1 MADGGWRMADG
12 GWRMAARTQTAPS
25 SAVRWLI
32 LKPGYRTDLGG
43 VSNAPRLDA
52 REEGG
57 LSACSERLPENRP
70 RAETGAKRGMTV
82 GRQPASTGR
91 LRAGRPETRVNSGLA
106 GRQAGNARKQWA
118 VGQGLRKRPFY
129 AGFRAGVV
137 AIVIVDLWQFL
148 TAGGGDSAG
157 DASLSLFSSCYLVSG
172 ALPECLQRCALLQ
185 PPRRCDKK
193 MGAARTETGTN
204 REMIVGRQPA
214 SIGRFSQGWLG
225 TLVNTGLAD
234 RLPGTPRKQ
243 WAGGQGLRRCPF
255 YAGSRAAWWRS
266 SKRESW

>member
-1 MADGGWRMADG
+1 MADG

-118 VGQGLRKRPFY
+118 VGQGIRKRPFY

-148 TAGGGDSAG
+148 TAGGGDSTG

-172 ALPECLQRCALLQ
+172 ALPECLQRCALLH

-193 MGAARTETGTN
+193 WAQHALKQAQSLEWSLAASP
-204 REMIVGRQPA
+204 RQ
-214 SIGRFSQGWLG
+214 
-225 TLVNTGLAD
+225 
-234 RLPGTPRKQ
+234 
-243 WAGGQGLRRCPF
+243 
-255 YAGSRAAWWRS
+255 
-266 SKRESW
+266 

>member
-1 MADGGWRMADG
+1 MADGGWLMADG
-12 GWRMAARTQTAPS
+12 GWRMAARTQTVPS

-32 LKPGYRTDLGG
+32 LKPGYRTDLGRA
-43 VSNAPRLDA
+43 SNAPRLDA

-57 LSACSERLPENRP
+57 FSAYSERSSENP
-70 RAETGAKRGMTV
+70 LRAETGAKRGMTV

-148 TAGGGDSAG
+148 TAGGGDSTG
-157 DASLSLFSSCYLVSG
+157 DAPLPHGRQCKARYCRSADSRSDASPRSRLLAGKGTTHFFVA
-172 ALPECLQRCALLQ
+172 ALPIYCLRILDVTPGYLNRLTASPRQQRVCGQA
-185 PPRRCDKK
+185 
-193 MGAARTETGTN
+193 
-204 REMIVGRQPA
+204 GRKP
-214 SIGRFSQGWLG
+214 L
-225 TLVNTGLAD
+225 
-234 RLPGTPRKQ
+234 
-243 WAGGQGLRRCPF
+243 
-255 YAGSRAAWWRS
+255 
-266 SKRESW
+266 